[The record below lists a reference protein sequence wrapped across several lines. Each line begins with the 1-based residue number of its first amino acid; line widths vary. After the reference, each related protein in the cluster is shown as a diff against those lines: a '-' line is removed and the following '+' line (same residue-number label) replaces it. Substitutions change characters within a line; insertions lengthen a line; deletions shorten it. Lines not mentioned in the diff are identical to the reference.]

1 MKISRNWLQAF
12 FDTPLPRAE
21 ALSDALTFHVFEI
34 DGIEERG
41 DDAILDVKV
50 TANRGHDC
58 LSYRGIAKEI
68 SAILNIPLKAYTPA
82 MPLTDIAGQT
92 ADIVSVSIDD
102 PRCHRYIAGY
112 LRGVKVGPSPQWLV
126 AYLEKMGQ
134 KSINNIVDA
143 TNFVMFNIGQPLHA
157 FDAGKLTQKDGR
169 YAISVRA
176 AREGE
181 SLLALDGKEYAL
193 TPNIM
198 VINDAHADI
207 AIGVAGVKG
216 GMPASITP
224 DTKDIIIES
233 ASFDGVSVRKAAQY
247 MKLRTDA
254 SARFE
259 QGMSPE
265 WPVYAM
271 RDVVL
276 LIQQIAGGEV
286 AGFTDAYPVKQ
297 EIKPVSVTLA
307 QINAVL
313 GVSLSA
319 SDVADVFTR
328 LALPFTEDSDTFT
341 VTPPFERLDLVIPE
355 DLIEEVGRI
364 IGYDKVP
371 AVQLPAFTG
380 SVEIKPSFYWTEKI
394 RELLI
399 SQGFYEVFTSVF
411 SKEVGTR
418 TIANKIDGIRPY
430 LRKDLIPGITE
441 AFKKNLP
448 QMDFLGLP
456 EIKIFEI
463 GYVWP
468 QDMSERLG
476 FVCIIGGNGKIDD
489 YQSLRDKISNQLTT
503 LLRPATGKEITIE
516 HTASQGTH
524 KFAIAY
530 GLLPENGND
539 YTQLSTS
546 IYGDLPI
553 SVATRYQPYS
563 KYPVIVRDIAM
574 WTPVGTDPESVM
586 TLIRSQAGELLQRI
600 ALFDTFTKAD
610 KTSLAFRLIFQSFEK
625 TLTDE
630 EVNQIMQKVSE
641 SLTTQGFEIR

>member
-12 FDTPLPRAE
+12 FDAPLPDADT
-21 ALSDALTFHVFEI
+21 LSDAFTFHVFEI
-34 DGIEERG
+34 DGIEQRG
-41 DDAILDVKV
+41 DDHILDVKV

-68 SAILNIPLKAYTPA
+68 SAILNIPLKEYTHS

-92 ADIVSVSIDD
+92 TDIVSVSIED
-102 PRCHRYIAGY
+102 PRSHRYIAGY
-112 LRGVKVGPSPQWLV
+112 IRGVTVKPSDPWLV

-134 KSINNIVDA
+134 KSINNVVDA
-143 TNFVMFNIGQPLHA
+143 TNFIMFNIGAPLHA
-157 FDAGKLTQKDGR
+157 FDASKLAQKDGK

-181 SLLALDGKEYAL
+181 KLLALDGKEYAL

-198 VINDAHADI
+198 VINDANSDT

-216 GMPASITP
+216 GMPASITT
-224 DTKDIIIES
+224 DTTDIIIEA
-233 ASFDGVSVRKAAQY
+233 ASFDGVSVRKAAQH

-276 LIQQIAGGEV
+276 LIRQIAGGELV
-286 AGFTDAYPVKQ
+286 GFTDTYPVKQ

-313 GVSLSA
+313 GVSLAA
-319 SDVADVFTR
+319 SDIADVFKR

-355 DLIEEVGRI
+355 DLVEEVGRI

-380 SVEIKPSFYWTEKI
+380 TVAVNPNFCAAEQV
-394 RELLI
+394 REGLM
-399 SQGFYEVFTSVF
+399 SQGYSEVFTSVF
-411 SKEVGTR
+411 ADKGERIVANKVDGVRPYMRTNLVDGLTEALKKNTPNTDLLGLKEIKLLEIGTVWKDGKEVVMVGTVTEKEKATEKPLEVVDAR
-418 TIANKIDGIRPY
+418 TY
-430 LRKDLIPGITE
+430 
-441 AFKKNLP
+441 
-448 QMDFLGLP
+448 
-456 EIKIFEI
+456 
-463 GYVWP
+463 
-468 QDMSERLG
+468 
-476 FVCIIGGNGKIDD
+476 
-489 YQSLRDKISNQLTT
+489 
-503 LLRPATGKEITIE
+503 
-516 HTASQGTH
+516 
-524 KFAIAY
+524 
-530 GLLPENGND
+530 EN
-539 YTQLSTS
+539 
-546 IYGDLPI
+546 LPI
-553 SVATRYQPYS
+553 SEATRYAPYS
-563 KYPVIVRDIAM
+563 RYPYIVRDIAM
-574 WTPVGTDPESVM
+574 WTPTGTDSEEVLRM
-586 TLIRSQAGELLQRI
+586 IGVQAGELLVRSS
-600 ALFDTFTKAD
+600 LFDKFEKGD
-610 KTSLAFRLIFQSFEK
+610 KTSLAFRLIFQSFDR

-630 EVNQIMQKVSE
+630 EVNQIMQKVS
-641 SLTTQGFEIR
+641 STLTAKGFEIR

>member
-12 FDTPLPRAE
+12 FDAPLPDAD

-34 DGIEERG
+34 DGIEQRG
-41 DDAILDVKV
+41 DDHILDVKV

-68 SAILNIPLKAYTPA
+68 SAILNIPLKVYPHTMELSA
-82 MPLTDIAGQT
+82 IAGQNT
-92 ADIVSVSIDD
+92 DTVSVSIDD

-112 LRGVKVGPSPQWLV
+112 IRGVKVAPSPTWLV
-126 AYLEKMGQ
+126 EYLDKMGQ
-134 KSINNIVDA
+134 KSINNVVDA
-143 TNFVMFNIGQPLHA
+143 TNFVMFNIGAPLHA
-157 FDAGKLTQKDGR
+157 FDAGKLAQQSGK

-176 AREGE
+176 AHEGE
-181 SLLALDGKEYAL
+181 NLLALDGKEYAL
-193 TPNIM
+193 TPSIM
-198 VINDAHADI
+198 VINDAHTDS

-216 GMPASITP
+216 GMPASITT
-224 DTKDIIIES
+224 DTTDIIIES
-233 ASFDGVSVRKAAQY
+233 ASFDGVSVRKAAQH

-276 LIQQIAGGEV
+276 LIQQIAGGEII
-286 AGFTDAYPVKQ
+286 GFTDAYPTKQ

-328 LALPFTEDSDTFT
+328 LTLAFEQKGDTFT
-341 VTPPFERLDLVIPE
+341 VTPPFERLDLTIPE

-380 SVEIKPSFYWTEKI
+380 TVEVNPNFYAAEKA
-394 RELLI
+394 REELI
-399 SQGFYEVFTSVF
+399 SQGYSEVFTSVF
-411 SKEVGTR
+411 AEKGERVV
-418 TIANKIDGIRPY
+418 ANKVDGVRPY
-430 LRKDLIPGITE
+430 LRTTLIDGLSDALKKNTPNKDL
-441 AFKKNLP
+441 
-448 QMDFLGLP
+448 LGLK
-456 EIKIFEI
+456 EIKLFEI
-463 GYVWP
+463 GTIWK
-468 QDMSERLG
+468 D
-476 FVCIIGGNGKIDD
+476 
-489 YQSLRDKISNQLTT
+489 
-503 LLRPATGKEITIE
+503 GKEIQMIGTVTDKE
-516 HTASQGTH
+516 TASEKPLATTP
-524 KFAIAY
+524 ATAY
-530 GLLPENGND
+530 GNLA
-539 YTQLSTS
+539 
-546 IYGDLPI
+546 I
-553 SVATRYQPYS
+553 SEATRYAPYSRQPY
-563 KYPVIVRDIAM
+563 IIRDIAM
-574 WTPVGTDPESVM
+574 WTPAGTDPEQVI
-586 TLIRSQAGELLQRI
+586 TLIRTEAGELLQRL

-630 EVNQIMQKVSE
+630 EVNQIMQKLSA
-641 SLTTQGFEIR
+641 SLTAQGFEIR